1 MKNQATNSA
10 FYFVK
15 DRKTD
20 HVGGT
25 EIPNEETTPVHCR
38 LRYFDLRIGKYK
50 SFPWGHFNGFMVQRQ
65 FSLHSLHAVCGKQC

>member
-50 SFPWGHFNGFMVQRQ
+50 SFP
-65 FSLHSLHAVCGKQC
+65 